1 MNRIDGSEKGEVIG
15 MEEVEATLYDGDTVI
30 ISGVAVLIDARDA
43 KDGSTATKGWHAH
56 AALPLS
62 TVVQPQDQLRIV
74 TADGRAGN
82 IEEIEPSTV
91 EGDRILHVFT
101 GLGPLKKD

>member
-1 MNRIDGSEKGEVIG
+1 MNRIDRRGNGEVTG
-15 MEEVEATLYDGDTVI
+15 MEEVEATLYDGETVV
-30 ISGVAVLIDARDA
+30 ISGITVLIDAKDST
-43 KDGSTATKGWHAH
+43 DGSTATKGWHAH

-74 TADGRAGN
+74 TADGRSGN

-91 EGDRILHVFT
+91 EGDRVLHVFT
-101 GLGPLKKD
+101 GLGPLKEA